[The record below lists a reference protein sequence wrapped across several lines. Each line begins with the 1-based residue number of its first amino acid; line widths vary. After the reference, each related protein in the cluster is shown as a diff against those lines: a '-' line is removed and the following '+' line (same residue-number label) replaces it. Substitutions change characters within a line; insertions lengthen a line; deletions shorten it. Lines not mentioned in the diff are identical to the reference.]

1 MKLTEKEAGRALQ
14 SLDVLR
20 SELYQFQQ
28 FRDEL
33 EITHLKGLDD
43 TFAGAK
49 VVISQKENRT
59 FSLNMPYEFLMKWVL
74 ENIEKLEK
82 AVKELEDKFSPK
94 TDEDE

>member
-49 VVISQKENRT
+49 VVISQKEKHSKR
-59 FSLNMPYEFLMKWVL
+59 
-74 ENIEKLEK
+74 
-82 AVKELEDKFSPK
+82 PK
-94 TDEDE
+94 YYFREQATPQARS